1 MIHLMAYEA
10 ASERLFKEVHGASMA
25 IRLVGRRE
33 LPWDAN
39 FDRIT
44 GLHAG
49 HLVVFTAKGLV
60 GTDPVSVPQALR
72 FVDLALG
79 SMGAESLGG
88 AVTLHLVFTLPDA
101 PEDMLY
107 WSSEWKPMPGAPP
120 PPDRRRRV
128 GIHLDP
134 YSSVDWG
141 GYGGNSRKNYLFAG
155 SQDAAQR
162 SETEAT
168 VGWLEDNRAAIHMA
182 SVDRQY
188 PHRELV
194 RAFFMDDDWVHIAY
208 RVIPPAV
215 APKKDDVIP
224 PARTFMCDG
233 LPGVEQCLD
242 SLRLGR

>member
-1 MIHLMAYEA
+1 MVHLMAYEA
-10 ASERLFKEVHGASMA
+10 ASERLFKEVHGASIT

-49 HLVVFTAKGLV
+49 HLVFFTAKGLV
-60 GTDPVSVPQALR
+60 GTDPVSLPQASR

-120 PPDRRRRV
+120 PPDR
-128 GIHLDP
+128 
-134 YSSVDWG
+134 
-141 GYGGNSRKNYLFAG
+141 YGGNSRKNYLFAG

-182 SVDRQY
+182 SVDRHY

-242 SLRLGR
+242 SLRFGR